1 MLRIVLIRPGAT
13 DYDCEERIQGA
24 LDIPLNRQGLM
35 EVARAVDQLRDKRM
49 EVIYAAPCGSAT
61 QSAEILAKD
70 LGARWKSSIACR
82 TSTWACGRAC
92 R

>member
-35 EVARAVDQLRDKRM
+35 EVARTVDQLRDKR
-49 EVIYAAPCGSAT
+49 I
-61 QSAEILAKD
+61 EIDLRLARASRPSR
-70 LGARWKSSIACR
+70 ARRSCR
-82 TSTWACGRAC
+82 RISTPA
-92 R
+92 